1 MSAVDPERVPQVLAA
16 GGVVW
21 RLDPDGNAEVL
32 LVHRPAYDD
41 WTFPKGKL
49 EGGDA
54 DEERC
59 ALREVW
65 EETGFH
71 GTLGR
76 ELPSVHYID
85 QKNRAKRV
93 RYWEM
98 RVLSGEFTR
107 NLEVDEVAWLRVA
120 DARRRLS
127 YRHDFDVLDA
137 FARFAGET

>member
-1 MSAVDPERVPQVLAA
+1 MSAVDPTAPQVLAA

-21 RLDPDGNAEVL
+21 RLDPHGIVEVL

-65 EETGFH
+65 EETGYR

-76 ELPSVHYID
+76 ELASVQYMD
-85 QKNRAKRV
+85 QKNRTKRV

-98 RVLSGEFTR
+98 RVLSGEFKP
-107 NLEVDEVAWLRVA
+107 NLEVDEVSWLRVP
-120 DARRRLS
+120 DARGRLS
-127 YRHDFDVLDA
+127 YRHDFEVLDE
-137 FARFAGET
+137 FARFAGES